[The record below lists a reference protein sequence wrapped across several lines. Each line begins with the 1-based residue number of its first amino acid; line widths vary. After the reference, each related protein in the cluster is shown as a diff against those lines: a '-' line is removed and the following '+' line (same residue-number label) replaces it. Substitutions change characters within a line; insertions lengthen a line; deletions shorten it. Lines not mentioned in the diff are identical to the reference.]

1 MANELYS
8 NFYENVTFL
17 RNLVKFCE
25 FLNKRIMDRN
35 FILEKQRKNV
45 EKQHISTKN
54 DDAEFEKEVFLHN
67 ELVMTKK

>member
-35 FILEKQRKNV
+35 FILEKQ
-45 EKQHISTKN
+45 HIYTKN
-54 DDAEFEKEVFLHN
+54 DDAEFEKEVFLHI